1 MPFCAGFFFFFASPD
16 EEGANVVAVFFT
28 NLFKFLSNAEDD
40 DDVEAEA
47 ETEVESLSPVAI
59 VAFSL
64 SSFVAFNTTC
74 LWTKD
79 CLFRGKRIDD
89 ALRLFPFKAFKEDK
103 EDFEASASC
112 LQFDEDETTRDDP
125 LHNIVVKV
133 VVIVFAFVFT
143 LRSRNISVLENRV
156 VVSRFEHLGFVI
168 NPKLFF
174 F

>member
-28 NLFKFLSNAEDD
+28 NLFKFLSNEEDD

-47 ETEVESLSPVAI
+47 EAEAESLSPVAI

-64 SSFVAFNTTC
+64 SSFVAFTTTC
-74 LWTKD
+74 PWTKD
-79 CLFRGKRIDD
+79 DSSFRGKRIDD

-103 EDFEASASC
+103 EDFEASASF
-112 LQFDEDETTRDDP
+112 LQQFDEDETLRDDP
-125 LHNIVVKV
+125 LHNVVVKV

-143 LRSRNISVLENRV
+143 LRSRTISVLKNRV
-156 VVSRFEHLGFVI
+156 VVS
-168 NPKLFF
+168 LF
-174 F
+174 

>member
-28 NLFKFLSNAEDD
+28 NLFKFLSNEEDD

-47 ETEVESLSPVAI
+47 EAESLSPVAI

-64 SSFVAFNTTC
+64 SSFVAFTTTC
-74 LWTKD
+74 PWTKD
-79 CLFRGKRIDD
+79 DCSFRGKRIDD

-103 EDFEASASC
+103 EDFEASASF
-112 LQFDEDETTRDDP
+112 LQQFDEDETLRDDP
-125 LHNIVVKV
+125 LHNVVVKV

-143 LRSRNISVLENRV
+143 LRSRTIS
-156 VVSRFEHLGFVI
+156 
-168 NPKLFF
+168 LF
-174 F
+174 

>member
-28 NLFKFLSNAEDD
+28 NLFKFLSN

-47 ETEVESLSPVAI
+47 EEDVVESLSPVAS

-64 SSFVAFNTTC
+64 SSFVAFTTTC
-74 LWTKD
+74 PWTKD
-79 CLFRGKRIDD
+79 DCSFRGKRVDD

-103 EDFEASASC
+103 EDFEASASF
-112 LQFDEDETTRDDP
+112 LQQFDEDETLRDDP
-125 LHNIVVKV
+125 LHNVVVKV

-143 LRSRNISVLENRV
+143 LRSRTISVLKNRV
-156 VVSRFEHLGFVI
+156 VVS
-168 NPKLFF
+168 LF
-174 F
+174 